1 MSNRKNALVV
11 NGNKV
16 TVTKD
21 FMKKASIYGTEEYKL
36 WKEVRSD
43 IPNATMVTKKI
54 KRNADKKTYKNLTYS
69 NIKEFLELQENS
81 KELLEEYK
89 LERKKSVIQA
99 SSYHYIRSWFVSKF
113 PDYHKYKEFF
123 SDKAN
128 DKDNKEITDTTNNS
142 KVTNIKK
149 AANE

>member
-1 MSNRKNALVV
+1 MSNRKLVV

-21 FMKKASIYGTEEYKL
+21 FMKKASIFGTDEYKL
-36 WKEVRSD
+36 WKEVLAD

-54 KRNADKKTYKNLTYS
+54 KRNADKKTYKNLTYP
-69 NIKEFLELQENS
+69 NIEKFLELQENS
-81 KELLEEYK
+81 KELLEEYE
-89 LERKKSVIQA
+89 LERKKSAIQA
-99 SSYHYIRSWFVSKF
+99 SPYHYIQTWFISNF
-113 PDYHKYKEFF
+113 PNYNNYEQIF

-128 DKDNKEITDTTNNS
+128 GRSNKKSTDTTNNDN
-142 KVTNIKK
+142 VTIIKK

>member
-1 MSNRKNALVV
+1 MSNRKLVV

-21 FMKKASIYGTEEYKL
+21 FMKKASIFGTEEYKL
-36 WKEVRSD
+36 WKEVLAD
-43 IPNATMVTKKI
+43 IPKAKMVTKKI
-54 KRNADKKTYKNLTYS
+54 KRNADKKTYKNLTYP
-69 NIKEFLELQENS
+69 NIEKFLKLQENS
-81 KELLEEYK
+81 KELLEEFN

-128 DKDNKEITDTTNNS
+128 GKDNKKTTDTINNG